1 MYVRRYMTFFL
12 ISYPLTTYLSIGYI
26 FCCIFGDAVMK
37 SDCFIRQIRQEE
49 IAEALGLVWKVFLE
63 FESPDYTKEGVEEFY
78 KSIHDETYLSKLC

>member
-1 MYVRRYMTFFL
+1 
-12 ISYPLTTYLSIGYI
+12 
-26 FCCIFGDAVMK
+26 MK